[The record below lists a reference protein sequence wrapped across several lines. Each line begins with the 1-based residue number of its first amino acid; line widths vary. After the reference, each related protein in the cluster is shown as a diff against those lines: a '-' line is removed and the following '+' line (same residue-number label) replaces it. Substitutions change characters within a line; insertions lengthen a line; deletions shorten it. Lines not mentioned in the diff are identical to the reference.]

1 MKGDK
6 VYIGELRRM
15 YNETLMSVDH
25 EFDFF
30 SLLRRRRTRGSQG
43 ALRGCLE
50 SVTMLLRENLPAYS
64 PFGEV

>member
-30 SLLRRRRTRGSQG
+30 FLLRRRRTRGLQG